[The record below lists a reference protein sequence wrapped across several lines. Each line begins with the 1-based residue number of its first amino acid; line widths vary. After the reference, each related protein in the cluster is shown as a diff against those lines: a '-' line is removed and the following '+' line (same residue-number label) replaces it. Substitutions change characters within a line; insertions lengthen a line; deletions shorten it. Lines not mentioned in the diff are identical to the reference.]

1 MTTTDLA
8 DRFSGVITAA
18 SVGELQTDCTLGGT
32 LTLFEQGRISCSYA
46 PFEHINQDAKIVLVG
61 ITPGR
66 RQAMDALVALRKS
79 LLEGKSMPSAL
90 SVAKAT
96 ASFAGAMRSNLSRM
110 FDHVRLNQH
119 LGLNSCSELFTTGA
133 QLVHYTSALR
143 NPVFVDG
150 ANYSGQPKIS
160 ATPVLAKVVRDSFF
174 QEARALHGAL
184 WVPLGG
190 AAELALQMAVSESLI
205 PAQGVL
211 SGFPHA
217 SGANAERI
225 SYFIGGKARE
235 ALSNKTNPDLIDAR
249 KKLLLATLSSYRP

>member
-1 MTTTDLA
+1 MTTKDLA
-8 DRFSGVITAA
+8 DRFSGLITAA
-18 SVGELQTDCTLGGT
+18 SIGELQTDCTLGGA
-32 LTLFEQGRISCSYA
+32 LTLFEHGRISCSYA
-46 PFEHINQDAKIVLVG
+46 PFEHINPNAKIVLVG

-66 RQAMDALVALRKS
+66 RQATDALIALRKS

-110 FDHVRLNQH
+110 FDYVGLNEH
-119 LGLNSCSELFTTGA
+119 LGLASCSELFTTGA
-133 QLVHYTSALR
+133 SLVHYTSALR

-160 ATPVLAKVVRDSFF
+160 ATPVLANVVRDSFF
-174 QEARALHGAL
+174 KEARSLHGPL

-190 AAELALQMAVSESLI
+190 VAEVALQMAVSESLI
-205 PAQGVL
+205 PAEAVL

-225 SYFIGGKARE
+225 SYFVGGKSRE
-235 ALSNKTNPDLIDAR
+235 ALSYKTNPDLIDAR
-249 KKLLLATLSSYRP
+249 KELLLAALSKYRS